1 MPEEPAVRARHA
13 RRPPHYM
20 MVGFTPTGGQVVL
33 IAYNDGFDWWLFR
46 AYTPITPGFRKEYV
60 KNGGII

>member
-1 MPEEPAVRARHA
+1 
-13 RRPPHYM
+13 M

>member
-1 MPEEPAVRARHA
+1 
-13 RRPPHYM
+13 M

-46 AYTPITPGFRKEYV
+46 ACTPITPGFRKEYV